1 MAWKRIERRA
11 AGPVVAFPGLHPV
24 LARVYAARGIADAT
38 EIDDALGAL
47 AHWAALGSIDRAVAL
62 LVDALGANQRILVV
76 GDFDADGATSAALT
90 VGVLRAF
97 GATHVDFLV
106 PNRFEYGY
114 GLTPEIVA
122 LASEKFSPDL
132 IVTVDNGVSSHAGVD
147 AAHARGI
154 KVLVTDH
161 HLPGRTLPAADAI
174 VNPNLAD
181 DGFPSKALAGVGVV
195 FYLLLA
201 LRNALGAVGEAVRL
215 ADWLDLVAVGTV
227 ADVVPLDHNNRI
239 LVAQGL
245 KRIRAGRCRPGI
257 TALLRAAG
265 RDPAR
270 ACASDIGFGVA
281 PRLNAAG
288 RLEDMSVGI
297 ACLLADDAES
307 AAGLAAQLDTLN
319 VERRDI
325 ERQMHEQAL
334 DALQRLPAEAS
345 AAGVCLYEPGWHQ
358 GVVGIVASRVK
369 EKLHRPV
376 IAFARSGPGELKGS
390 GRSIPGFHI
399 RDALDTI
406 AARDPALLQRFG
418 GHAMAAGLSLA
429 ERDFD
434 AFARAFD
441 AVAAERL
448 DAAALEQVLWTDGPL
463 DPDELCLELADALR
477 DGGPWGQGFPEPV
490 FDGLFEV
497 VERRVV
503 GQYHL
508 KLRVQPP
515 GLRRVFDAIAFNTP
529 AERLGSGAGHARLV
543 YRLDVNEWR
552 GNRRVQLVVEH
563 LEPA

>member
-11 AGPVVAFPGLHPV
+11 AGPVWAHPGMHPV
-24 LARVYAARGIADAT
+24 LARVYAARGIADPAAV
-38 EIDDALGAL
+38 DDALGAL
-47 AHWAALGSIDRAVAL
+47 AHWEALGGIEPAVAL
-62 LVDALGANQRILVV
+62 LVDALTNDKRILVV

-122 LASEKFSPDL
+122 LAAERFSPDL

-201 LRNALGAVGEAVRL
+201 LRNALGAAAEAVRL

-297 ACLLADDAES
+297 TCLLADDAET

-334 DALQRLPAEAS
+334 EALQRLPADAS
-345 AAGVCLYEPGWHQ
+345 AAGICLYEPGWHQ
-358 GVVGIVASRVK
+358 GVVGIVAARVK

-406 AARDPALLQRFG
+406 AAREPALLQRFG

-441 AVAAERL
+441 AVATERL
-448 DAAALEQVLWTDGPL
+448 DPAALEQVLWTDGPL
-463 DPDELCLELADALR
+463 DADELCLELADALR
-477 DGGPWGQGFPEPV
+477 EGGPWGQGFPEPV

-497 VERRVV
+497 IERRVV

-529 AERLGSGAGHARLV
+529 AERLGSGAVRARLV

-563 LEPA
+563 LEPV

>member
-334 DALQRLPAEAS
+334 DALQ
-345 AAGVCLYEPGWHQ
+345 
-358 GVVGIVASRVK
+358 
-369 EKLHRPV
+369 
-376 IAFARSGPGELKGS
+376 
-390 GRSIPGFHI
+390 
-399 RDALDTI
+399 
-406 AARDPALLQRFG
+406 
-418 GHAMAAGLSLA
+418 
-429 ERDFD
+429 
-434 AFARAFD
+434 
-441 AVAAERL
+441 
-448 DAAALEQVLWTDGPL
+448 
-463 DPDELCLELADALR
+463 
-477 DGGPWGQGFPEPV
+477 
-490 FDGLFEV
+490 
-497 VERRVV
+497 
-503 GQYHL
+503 
-508 KLRVQPP
+508 
-515 GLRRVFDAIAFNTP
+515 
-529 AERLGSGAGHARLV
+529 
-543 YRLDVNEWR
+543 
-552 GNRRVQLVVEH
+552 
-563 LEPA
+563 